1 MCPKYSSADKGVE
14 LKMDNDS
21 MRTEPAKETSGNC
34 CEPRV
39 EEATSG
45 HGDPVKTPPQG
56 EPKTESHTPTAVSS
70 APAKGAVGSQQPQ
83 KNKPTLP
90 FPTLEIEPAVEP
102 YDPEFTLPRA
112 PRTKAMLAVLATVL
126 AALALGTLGEYFV
139 RSTFLPS
146 ERPAVNVTRS
156 SANR

>member
-1 MCPKYSSADKGVE
+1 
-14 LKMDNDS
+14 
-21 MRTEPAKETSGNC
+21 MRHEPAKDNGEAR
-34 CEPRV
+34 CEPV
-39 EEATSG
+39 AKAGTTEQTE
-45 HGDPVKTPPQG
+45 PPKTAPQG
-56 EPKTESHTPTAVSS
+56 EPKTESNKPPAVS
-70 APAKGAVGSQQPQ
+70 PAAAKENTASQQPQ

-112 PRTKAMLAVLATVL
+112 PRAKATIAILATVL
-126 AALALGTLGEYFV
+126 AALLLGILGESFV

-146 ERPAVNVTRS
+146 EKPTANVRRT